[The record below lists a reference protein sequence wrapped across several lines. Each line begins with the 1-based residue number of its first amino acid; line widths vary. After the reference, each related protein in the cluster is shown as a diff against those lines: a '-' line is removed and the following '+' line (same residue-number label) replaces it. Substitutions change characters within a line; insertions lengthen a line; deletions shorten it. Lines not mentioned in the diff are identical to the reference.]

1 MKYRMFD
8 IHCHCL
14 FGMDD
19 GSQSLEMSIEMLKI
33 AREQG
38 VTDVVCSSHS
48 WGKLEDYEENFSTL
62 QKAVVENNIEINL
75 YKGNELACAED
86 RVANLTERH
95 ENGSLYTIAGTDYIL
110 IEFLPWITTAEVLYV
125 VKELQK
131 ARIKASENPA
141 KIIIAHVERYF
152 EFHNDENIIRQL
164 EELGCLL
171 QINVY
176 SLVKEADEGIKAYA
190 RKMLKEEKVSFIGSD
205 AHRSNHRPP
214 DVIGGLKYIYDNC
227 SKEYADRVCWE
238 NAVRYFIKGD
248 MI

>member
-14 FGMDD
+14 YGMDD
-19 GSQSLEMSIEMLKI
+19 GSQSLEMSLEMLKM

-48 WGKLEDYEENFSTL
+48 WGRLEDYEENFSTL
-62 QKAVVENNIEINL
+62 QKAVVENNIPIKL

-86 RVANLTERH
+86 RVANLTERL

-110 IEFLPWITTAEVLYV
+110 IEFLPWISTAEVLYV

-214 DVIGGLKYIYDNC
+214 DVIDGLKYIYDNC
-227 SKEYADRVCWE
+227 SKEYADIVCYG
-238 NAVRYFIKGD
+238 NAVKLLKNVNF
-248 MI
+248 

>member
-1 MKYRMFD
+1 MKYKMFD

-19 GSQSLEMSIEMLKI
+19 GSQSLEMSLEMLKK

-48 WGKLEDYEENFSTL
+48 WGKLEDYEGNFSTL
-62 QKAVVENNIEINL
+62 QKAVVENNIPIKL

-86 RVANLTERH
+86 RVANLTEKL
-95 ENGSLYTIAGTDYIL
+95 ENDSLYTIAGTDYIL
-110 IEFLPWITTAEVLYV
+110 IEFLPWITTADVLYV

-131 ARIKASENPA
+131 ARIKASGNFA

-152 EFHNDENIIRQL
+152 EFHNDENIIKQL
-164 EELGCLL
+164 EDLGCLL

-176 SLVKEADEGIKAYA
+176 SLVKETDEGIKAYA

-214 DVIGGLKYIYDNC
+214 DVADGLQYIYNNC
-227 SKEYADRVCWE
+227 SKEYADKVCWK
-238 NAVRYFIKGD
+238 NSLILLQT
-248 MI
+248 